1 MSAEQTGIHAPISD
15 RTRWLTYASELVVI
29 GVIYFVIAKLSLAL
43 ALVHPNATPVWP
55 PTGLALAVVLLRGY
69 RVWPAI
75 WLAAFA
81 ANEATAGSVSTSL
94 AIATGNTLES
104 VVAAYLIN
112 RWSGGLATFET
123 PAGVARFALICFAP
137 STMISPTF
145 GVVSLSLSGYADWA
159 NFATI
164 WLTWW
169 VGDLAGA
176 LLIAPVVVLWAKSPA
191 SSLERRELLR
201 AAAVFLT
208 AIGIGLIAFSPL
220 LGRAASTG
228 PLAFLAIVPLMWAAL
243 RRGQRDTATTVLI
256 LAAFAI
262 WGTLSGGG
270 PFARDNLND
279 SFLLLLAFLISI
291 SVPSL
296 SLSANAATQARH
308 EQYAKLVMLEL
319 SHRSKNLLA
328 VVQSMARQVARHTAN
343 FDDFHTAFSARL
355 SALADTHDLL
365 VRREW
370 RGVDI
375 GEVMRTQLAPFR
387 ALSKTSLTL
396 DGAELML
403 SPKIAEQIGL
413 ALHELATNAT
423 KHGAFSTPQGAVI
436 VKWRMEAA
444 GDEPAHLRIDWQET
458 GGPVVGTP
466 TRKGFGHMVITRL
479 VPRALSGD
487 ASLDFLHDGL
497 RWTIKIPGS
506 TLMERDET
514 PESVRRA
521 L

>member
-1 MSAEQTGIHAPISD
+1 
-15 RTRWLTYASELVVI
+15 
-29 GVIYFVIAKLSLAL
+29 
-43 ALVHPNATPVWP
+43 
-55 PTGLALAVVLLRGY
+55 
-69 RVWPAI
+69 
-75 WLAAFA
+75 
-81 ANEATAGSVSTSL
+81 
-94 AIATGNTLES
+94 
-104 VVAAYLIN
+104 
-112 RWSGGLATFET
+112 
-123 PAGVARFALICFAP
+123 
-137 STMISPTF
+137 
-145 GVVSLSLSGYADWA
+145 
-159 NFATI
+159 
-164 WLTWW
+164 LTWW

-176 LLIAPVVVLWAKSPA
+176 LLIAPVIVLWAKSPS
-191 SSLERRELLR
+191 SSLERRELLH

-208 AIGIGLIAFSPL
+208 AIVIGLVAFSPL
-220 LGRAASTG
+220 LGRTASTG

-256 LAAFAI
+256 LAGFAI

-270 PFARDNLND
+270 PFARDTLND

-343 FDDFHTAFSARL
+343 FDDFHAAFSARL
-355 SALADTHDLL
+355 SGLADTHDLL

-387 ALSKTSLTL
+387 ALSKTGLTL
-396 DGAELML
+396 DGPELML

-423 KHGAFSTPQGAVI
+423 KHGAFSTPQGTVL
-436 VKWRMEAA
+436 VRWRMEAA
-444 GDEPAHLRIDWQET
+444 GSEPKHLRIDWQES
-458 GGPVVGTP
+458 GGPAVSTP
-466 TRKGFGHMVITRL
+466 TRTGFGHMVITRL

-487 ASLDFLHDGL
+487 ARLDFLDDGL
-497 RWTIKIPGS
+497 RWSIKIPAS
-506 TLMERDET
+506 TLAERDET
-514 PESVRRA
+514 PESVKRA